1 MPLKILF
8 WNCNCAFRKKYNIV
22 QQYDADVCIIAECEN
37 PELYDFSGFNYKYIW
52 VGDNK
57 SKGLAVFVKPKFSL
71 QQLNWSGSHLQYYL
85 PVKVNDQVIVAIWAK
100 KPYIEGYYEWQKLN
114 NNNINDACIIIG
126 DFNSNSCWDH
136 LHGKR
141 NHTAVVEQ
149 LKCKGL
155 VSAYHTL
162 KKEQQG
168 NENIKSFFLYR
179 DLARGFYID
188 YAFCAE
194 KRIVK
199 FKVEDYKEFQQYS
212 DHTPIVLEYAYC
224 QGGVM
229 KQLTGEE
236 HIRDEHGKNVATVQ
250 DFWMWAY
257 SNLTDNTQR
266 GAYAEYLVSVALG
279 ADATARKD
287 WGPYDVLTPD
297 GIRVE
302 VKASAYIQDWKQLRL
317 SKIIFG
323 IPQTHKYD
331 FDADAF
337 NYDAAEIIRQA
348 DVYVFC
354 VETCKNPNELN
365 ERDLSQWNFY
375 VISTAQ
381 INETLGL
388 QKTVSLSTL
397 LKIGARKVTFCE
409 LKAAV
414 LEAYRLAKKNV
425 SY

>member
-57 SKGLAVFVKPKFSL
+57 SKGLAVFVKPEFSL

-188 YAFCAE
+188 YAFCTE

-199 FKVEDYKEFQQYS
+199 FKVEDYKKFQQFS
-212 DHTPIVLEYAYC
+212 DHAPIILEY
-224 QGGVM
+224 
-229 KQLTGEE
+229 E
-236 HIRDEHGKNVATVQ
+236 
-250 DFWMWAY
+250 
-257 SNLTDNTQR
+257 
-266 GAYAEYLVSVALG
+266 
-279 ADATARKD
+279 
-287 WGPYDVLTPD
+287 
-297 GIRVE
+297 
-302 VKASAYIQDWKQLRL
+302 
-317 SKIIFG
+317 
-323 IPQTHKYD
+323 
-331 FDADAF
+331 
-337 NYDAAEIIRQA
+337 
-348 DVYVFC
+348 
-354 VETCKNPNELN
+354 
-365 ERDLSQWNFY
+365 
-375 VISTAQ
+375 
-381 INETLGL
+381 
-388 QKTVSLSTL
+388 
-397 LKIGARKVTFCE
+397 
-409 LKAAV
+409 
-414 LEAYRLAKKNV
+414 
-425 SY
+425 